1 MPSKESKQGR
11 GGAGRAWRRLP
22 LVALAFAGASGCVS
36 LQAPDLT
43 PEELRSAIRA
53 GELIQPGDKVNLVT
67 SESGERELVVAEV
80 DVDAIRGTRAGEP
93 GASADGDQ
101 IVVPIDEVIG
111 VRKRKLHVGRSIA
124 GAGAWWLSAGIVT
137 ALVFSFR

>member
-1 MPSKESKQGR
+1 MPSKESKQGPK
-11 GGAGRAWRRLP
+11 GRSTSLS
-22 LVALAFAGASGCVS
+22 ALAAVAIALAGASGCVS
-36 LQAPDLT
+36 FQAPDLT

-53 GELIQPGDKVNLVT
+53 GELIQPGDRVGVVT
-67 SESGERELVVAEV
+67 SESGERELIVAEV

-111 VRKRKLHVGRSIA
+111 VRKRKLDVGRSIA
-124 GAGAWWLSAGIVT
+124 GAGAWWLSAGIVA
-137 ALVFSFR
+137 ALVFSFP